1 MKKIIALALFA
12 LILPSCGNEDST
24 IELSHAHY
32 VETSEL
38 RGVPGGGVSKGWI
51 ELGDVENR
59 GTITQHLWRF
69 EIDERQ
75 DVRIDMTSDDDALL
89 KLYRKSGRR
98 WNRVT
103 TNDDCD
109 DYTYDAC
116 IERNLRSGRYLIVA
130 TSYEWN
136 RYRDRTRIRYELS
149 LEGEEQEEGLCGT
162 RGGIQCEEGYFCDYF
177 PESACG
183 ANDRG
188 GVCVEINPRCT
199 REYMPVCG
207 CDGQTYSND
216 CVANSQGVS
225 VDYEGRCE

>member
-1 MKKIIALALFA
+1 MDATPLTLGFGI
-12 LILPSCGNEDST
+12 
-24 IELSHAHY
+24 
-32 VETSEL
+32 
-38 RGVPGGGVSKGWI
+38 PGGGVSKGWL

-75 DVRIDMTSDDDALL
+75 DVRIDMTSEDDALL

-116 IERNLRSGRYLIVA
+116 IERNLRTGRYLIVA

-149 LEGEEQEEGLCGT
+149 LEGDEQEEGLCGT
-162 RGGIQCEEGYFCDYF
+162 RGGIECDEGYFCDYF

-207 CDGQTYSND
+207 CNGRTYSND